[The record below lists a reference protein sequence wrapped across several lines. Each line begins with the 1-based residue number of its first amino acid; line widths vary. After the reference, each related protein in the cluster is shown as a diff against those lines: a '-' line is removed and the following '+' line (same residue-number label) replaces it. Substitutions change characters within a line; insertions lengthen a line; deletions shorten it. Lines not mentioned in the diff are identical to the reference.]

1 MSKEVDEKYMR
12 LALGEA
18 RKGLGR
24 TSPNPSV
31 GAVIVKDE
39 QVIGRGFHRRAGMA
53 HAEIEAFR
61 NATAPVVGA
70 TMYVTL
76 EPCNHTGRTPPCSR
90 ALVAAGISR
99 VVVGSTDPNPQVN
112 GSGIRYLQEHR
123 IEVVSGVLKEKCQEL
138 IQPFIKHITT
148 GLPWVIMKAGVSLDG
163 RLNYRHGCGGW
174 ITGDKSRHAAH
185 RLRDRVD
192 AILVGR
198 GTVVSDNPS
207 LTTRLAKA
215 CGHDPIRVIVDS
227 SLSVPL
233 SAAVY
238 NLHSLAPTWVFC
250 QIGLPSQ
257 KIIALER
264 QGIRVWQVAKT
275 PDGLDLAA
283 IVKILGEERVC
294 SLLVEGG
301 GAIHGSFLREKLI
314 DYAHLFYAPL
324 FAGDGG
330 EALVGGYRV
339 GKANLAPRLSR
350 VVRKVLGED
359 LLVSGKVIYPVV
371 SGEAV

>member
-1 MSKEVDEKYMR
+1 MTKEVDEHYMR

-24 TSPNPSV
+24 TSPNPTV

-99 VVVGSTDPNPQVN
+99 VVIGSTDPNPQVN
-112 GSGIRYLQEHR
+112 GSGIRHLQEHG
-123 IEVVSGVLKEKCQEL
+123 IEVVSGVLDEKCQEL
-138 IQPFIKHITT
+138 NQPFIKHVTT

-163 RLNYRHGCGGW
+163 RLNYRHGRSGW
-174 ITGDKSRHAAH
+174 ITGGKSRRAAH

-207 LTTRLAKA
+207 LTTRLAKTR
-215 CGHDPIRVIVDS
+215 GHDPIRVIVDS

-233 SAAVY
+233 SATVY

-250 QIGLPSQ
+250 RVGLPPQ
-257 KIIALER
+257 NIIALER
-264 QGIRVWQVAKT
+264 QGIRVWQVEKT
-275 PDGLDLAA
+275 PDGLDLGE
-283 IVKILGEERVC
+283 IVKILGKEGVC

-301 GAIHGSFLREKLI
+301 SAIHGSFLRRRLV

-330 EALVGGYRV
+330 EALVGGYQV
-339 GKANLAPRLSR
+339 EKANLAPRLSS

-359 LLVSGKVIYPVV
+359 LLVSGKVIYPPV
-371 SGEAV
+371 SGEAT